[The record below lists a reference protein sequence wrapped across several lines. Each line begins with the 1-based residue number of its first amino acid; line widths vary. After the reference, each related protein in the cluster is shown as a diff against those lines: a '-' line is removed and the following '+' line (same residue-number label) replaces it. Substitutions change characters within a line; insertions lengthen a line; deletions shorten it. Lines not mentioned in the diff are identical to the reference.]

1 MVAFTN
7 WLLFIV
13 GAVPFLNSLQQCEM
27 FRITSSPE
35 SHTVV
40 VESVNSSRIS
50 LVWTYTLAVNESI
63 RTFTFFRRIP
73 GDREDTRVAIKRG
86 NRRFVYSS
94 EEFRA
99 KYEATSSS
107 NSQSATLVL
116 LDVTNSEEY
125 TYTMRL
131 ITNFESRRFSTTIVV
146 YIPPK
151 ITSNTLNRADIDEG
165 QDLTLSCNAT
175 GDPQPNI
182 TWTRDGV
189 PNSEFKV
196 LGQDL
201 RLVDVKRRDVGSYRC
216 TASNGYGE
224 NASEISIVGLHCK
237 SCRFEKVNI
246 TLTSEHW
253 NETLMNRESNEF
265 RSLER
270 NILSAIMKVYIDKQ
284 SKLLYSIFVEG
295 FSSHTSGVVA
305 TVHLWFGASACEPLQ
320 PLRDKLASAQL
331 GQFTVK
337 SQLDTFPPVL
347 LSTATATTSAGPEFK
362 ETFLMFHVI
371 YLAVICFLLVVNVV
385 LAFLLWRRCS
395 VRGFAETK
403 TCCKS
408 KGEYEGASKETGH
421 ARTFEA
427 SKTDVLSNSTNVL
440 SLNSLAISE
449 MSLDTTP
456 QAIYDACEPT
466 KDNWEVSRERI
477 NLTKE
482 IGKGAFCQVAKADA
496 WNINGIKGLTTV
508 AVKMLKGN
516 SSDSDRKDL
525 LSELELMKNLKPH
538 PHVVKLLGCVT
549 KSDPLLV
556 LIEYIPYGD
565 LLGFLRKSRGLN
577 DSYYKNP
584 DVKPRTNL
592 TSQQMMQFAWQIADG
607 MHFLSSNKIIHR
619 DLAARNVLVGEGE
632 KCKVTDFGLARDV
645 SQVVVYTKRSR
656 GRLPVKWTAPE
667 ALLFGSYTTLSDV
680 WSFGVVLY
688 EIFTVGGCPYPG
700 INGHQMADVLKKGY
714 RMPKPKHVD
723 QHLYDLMYQCWQQKA
738 NDRPMFSMLKTK
750 LSKMIQNN
758 EEIYINMREYNNDD
772 YGYIDDLF
780 E

>member
-13 GAVPFLNSLQQCEM
+13 GAVSFLNSLQQCEM

-182 TWTRDGV
+182 IWTRDGV
-189 PNSEFKV
+189 PNSQFKV
-196 LGQDL
+196 FEHDL

-237 SCRFEKVNI
+237 SCPFEKVNI

-253 NETLMNRESNEF
+253 NETLMNRESNDF

-270 NILSAIMKVYIDKQ
+270 NILSAVFPPKITSSARKSSASFVLFCFVIDKQ
-284 SKLLYSIFVEG
+284 SKLLYRIFVEG
-295 FSSHTSGVVA
+295 FSSHTGGVVA
-305 TVHLWFGASACEPLQ
+305 TVHLWFGASACEPLK

-347 LSTATATTSAGPEFK
+347 LSTATATTSADPEFK

-403 TCCKS
+403 TWWVS
-408 KGEYEGASKETGH
+408 L
-421 ARTFEA
+421 
-427 SKTDVLSNSTNVL
+427 KTCNFIT
-440 SLNSLAISE
+440 
-449 MSLDTTP
+449 
-456 QAIYDACEPT
+456 
-466 KDNWEVSRERI
+466 
-477 NLTKE
+477 
-482 IGKGAFCQVAKADA
+482 
-496 WNINGIKGLTTV
+496 
-508 AVKMLKGN
+508 
-516 SSDSDRKDL
+516 
-525 LSELELMKNLKPH
+525 
-538 PHVVKLLGCVT
+538 
-549 KSDPLLV
+549 
-556 LIEYIPYGD
+556 
-565 LLGFLRKSRGLN
+565 
-577 DSYYKNP
+577 
-584 DVKPRTNL
+584 
-592 TSQQMMQFAWQIADG
+592 
-607 MHFLSSNKIIHR
+607 
-619 DLAARNVLVGEGE
+619 
-632 KCKVTDFGLARDV
+632 
-645 SQVVVYTKRSR
+645 
-656 GRLPVKWTAPE
+656 
-667 ALLFGSYTTLSDV
+667 
-680 WSFGVVLY
+680 Y
-688 EIFTVGGCPYPG
+688 EILPT
-700 INGHQMADVLKKGY
+700 
-714 RMPKPKHVD
+714 
-723 QHLYDLMYQCWQQKA
+723 
-738 NDRPMFSMLKTK
+738 T
-750 LSKMIQNN
+750 
-758 EEIYINMREYNNDD
+758 
-772 YGYIDDLF
+772 
-780 E
+780 